1 MFTQIPWFC
10 FLPFPEDAAPCV
22 WCGLILFLP
31 DCNVTF
37 VQHSWSFIVMML
49 DHLNYAVQ
57 CNYIWGMPFC
67 LRCKQHKA
75 DIVYVSLMF
84 VFLKVSSQLISNEWI
99 DEYMNRRDSVKDKF
113 IGMICNYAYNS
124 IGNKMR
130 VVLQPERKKER
141 IKKKSPQVLIT
152 NEQGIHYV
160 LECVGSKWSLV
171 RRKKWAKRTCV
182 QLVCTLQCLHVW
194 KW

>member
-1 MFTQIPWFC
+1 MTVSLVCRQTLYTFLACVWIEKRIWHAIENKLEKGKLSDGSVFLELLERMFTQIPWFC

-113 IGMICNYAYNS
+113 II
-124 IGNKMR
+124 
-130 VVLQPERKKER
+130 P
-141 IKKKSPQVLIT
+141 
-152 NEQGIHYV
+152 
-160 LECVGSKWSLV
+160 
-171 RRKKWAKRTCV
+171 
-182 QLVCTLQCLHVW
+182 
-194 KW
+194 